1 MQKEY
6 ITKKTS
12 SLSINVVATEVE
24 SLRKVVESTQTVRVY
39 DDNCI
44 GVAGQIGNA
53 NIENVEKDALENLAL
68 GIAYPCDFTK
78 DVNLSVDARKD
89 IVDEDKFVQVAK
101 SLLARLKKEVPDF
114 LFSNKIQYF

>member
-39 DDNCI
+39 DDSCI
-44 GVAGQIGNA
+44 GVAG
-53 NIENVEKDALENLAL
+53 
-68 GIAYPCDFTK
+68 
-78 DVNLSVDARKD
+78 
-89 IVDEDKFVQVAK
+89 
-101 SLLARLKKEVPDF
+101 
-114 LFSNKIQYF
+114 